1 MVLLTM
7 ASEENQVYAELE
19 NDGIL
24 EVTEILVDK
33 PNCEQQL
40 GLQNIIE
47 LARKE
52 RKMPWEETARED
64 FVKGFPTQKKEI
76 EKYFSCLQEVAN
88 HIDRIHKG
96 CTTASLVSCSTSATS
111 GILTIL
117 GLTLAPITAG
127 GSLILTATGIGLGA
141 GATAIGLS
149 AALYENIINSKERKR
164 AEGLVNACEKSLRK
178 SVQPLR
184 ICSSIELTP
193 NNRMMGKNVRH
204 LVSNIS
210 GKVPDVEMVAKK
222 IKINVKAWK
231 TAQTHLKT
239 LAKQAANAGR
249 SSWSRFKSSK
259 DIKKAFSGPTL
270 AMTKGARMLN
280 AVSAGLFLLVDTYA
294 LVQDAKHLMKG
305 GKAELASEIRK
316 KATLF
321 EEELQNLSKLY
332 NELKD
337 LE

>member
-1 MVLLTM
+1 FFQFQRRE
-7 ASEENQVYAELE
+7 SEQKKDPL
-19 NDGIL
+19 
-24 EVTEILVDK
+24 
-33 PNCEQQL
+33 
-40 GLQNIIE
+40 
-47 LARKE
+47 
-52 RKMPWEETARED
+52 EETTRED

-76 EKYFSCLQEVAN
+76 EKCFSCLQEVAN

-117 GLTLAPITAG
+117 GLTLALITAG

-149 AALYENIINSKERKR
+149 A
-164 AEGLVNACEKSLRK
+164 
-178 SVQPLR
+178 PLR

-193 NNRMMGKNVRH
+193 NDRMMGKNVRH

-210 GKVPDVEMVAKK
+210 GQVPDMEVVAKR

-249 SSWSRFKSSK
+249 SSWSRFKNSK
-259 DIKKAFSGPTL
+259 DITKAFSGPTL
-270 AMTKGARMLN
+270 AMAKGARMLN
-280 AVSAGLFLLVDTYA
+280 AVSAGVFLLVDAYG

-305 GKAELASEIRK
+305 GKAEIRK

-321 EEELQNLSKLY
+321 EEELQNLTFHPLGVGKLRTQ
-332 NELKD
+332 D
-337 LE
+337 CWGQ

>member
-1 MVLLTM
+1 
-7 ASEENQVYAELE
+7 
-19 NDGIL
+19 
-24 EVTEILVDK
+24 
-33 PNCEQQL
+33 
-40 GLQNIIE
+40 
-47 LARKE
+47 
-52 RKMPWEETARED
+52 MPWEETAREY
-64 FVKGFPTQKKEI
+64 FVKEFPIQKKEI
-76 EKYFSCLQEVAN
+76 EKCFSCLQEVTN

-127 GSLILTATGIGLGA
+127 GSLILTAAGIGLGA
-141 GATAIGLS
+141 GATMISLS

-164 AEGLVNACEKSLRK
+164 AEGLMNECEKSLRK
-178 SVQPLR
+178 SVQPLTIYSR
-184 ICSSIELTP
+184 TELTP
-193 NNRMMGKNVRH
+193 NNGVMGKNVRH

-210 GKVPDVEMVAKK
+210 RQVPDMEMAAKK
-222 IKINVKAWK
+222 IKTNVKAWK
-231 TAQTHLKT
+231 IAQTHLKT

-249 SSWSRFKSSK
+249 SSWSRFKNSR

-280 AVSAGLFLLVDTYA
+280 TVSAGVFLLVDAYG

-316 KATLF
+316 KASLL

>member
-1 MVLLTM
+1 MSNLFEIRILPVSEEGIRTVCLRNCHRSQTSNFLEKNKYSQKVLLL
-7 ASEENQVYAELE
+7 S
-19 NDGIL
+19 IL
-24 EVTEILVDK
+24 
-33 PNCEQQL
+33 
-40 GLQNIIE
+40 
-47 LARKE
+47 KE

-178 SVQPLR
+178 
-184 ICSSIELTP
+184 
-193 NNRMMGKNVRH
+193 H

>member
-1 MVLLTM
+1 MGLNSVVAFLFPLFQ
-7 ASEENQVYAELE
+7 SLFSFISFFLNIYSIFELE
-19 NDGIL
+19 SL
-24 EVTEILVDK
+24 PEK
-33 PNCEQQL
+33 
-40 GLQNIIE
+40 
-47 LARKE
+47 RK
-52 RKMPWEETARED
+52 KDPLEETTRED

-76 EKYFSCLQEVAN
+76 EKCFSCLQEVAN

-117 GLTLAPITAG
+117 GLTLALITAG

-141 GATAIGLS
+141 GAT
-149 AALYENIINSKERKR
+149 
-164 AEGLVNACEKSLRK
+164 

-193 NNRMMGKNVRH
+193 NDRMMGKNVRH

-210 GKVPDVEMVAKK
+210 GQVPDMEVVAKR

-249 SSWSRFKSSK
+249 SSWSRFKNSK
-259 DIKKAFSGPTL
+259 DITKAFSGPTL
-270 AMTKGARMLN
+270 AMAKGARMLN
-280 AVSAGLFLLVDTYA
+280 AVSAGVFLLVDAYG

-305 GKAELASEIRK
+305 GKAEIRK

-337 LE
+337 LELTQPSILSG

>member
-1 MVLLTM
+1 
-7 ASEENQVYAELE
+7 
-19 NDGIL
+19 
-24 EVTEILVDK
+24 
-33 PNCEQQL
+33 
-40 GLQNIIE
+40 
-47 LARKE
+47 
-52 RKMPWEETARED
+52 MPWEETAREY
-64 FVKGFPTQKKEI
+64 FVKQFPIQKKEI
-76 EKYFSCLQEVAN
+76 EKCFSCLQEVAN

-141 GATAIGLS
+141 GATVIGLS

-164 AEGLVNACEKSLRK
+164 AEGLMNECEKSLRK
-178 SVQPLR
+178 SVQSLTIYSR
-184 ICSSIELTP
+184 TELTP
-193 NNRMMGKNVRH
+193 NNGVMGKNVRH

-210 GKVPDVEMVAKK
+210 RQVPDMEMAAKK
-222 IKINVKAWK
+222 IKTHVKAWK
-231 TAQTHLKT
+231 IAQTHLKT

-249 SSWSRFKSSK
+249 SSWSRFKNSR
-259 DIKKAFSGPTL
+259 DIKKAFSGPTF

-280 AVSAGLFLLVDTYA
+280 TISAGVFLLVDAYGV
-294 LVQDAKHLMKG
+294 VQDAKHLMKG
-305 GKAELASEIRK
+305 GKAELASDIRK
-316 KATLF
+316 KASLL

>member
-1 MVLLTM
+1 CSLEC
-7 ASEENQVYAELE
+7 SE
-19 NDGIL
+19 NDALQDSFFIL
-24 EVTEILVDK
+24 
-33 PNCEQQL
+33 
-40 GLQNIIE
+40 
-47 LARKE
+47 LAYDQGNGGKGSCCPSPVGDFISLSKIPLLSVSIHFLSAACQISAMTHFRKE

-64 FVKGFPTQKKEI
+64 FVKGFPMQKKEI
-76 EKYFSCLQEVAN
+76 EMYFSCLQEVAN

-164 AEGLVNACEKSLRK
+164 AEGLMNACEKSLRK

-184 ICSSIELTP
+184 ICSTIELTP
-193 NNRMMGKNVRH
+193 NNRMMGKN
-204 LVSNIS
+204 
-210 GKVPDVEMVAKK
+210 
-222 IKINVKAWK
+222 AWK
-231 TAQTHLKT
+231 TVQTHLKT
-239 LAKQAANAGR
+239 LVN
-249 SSWSRFKSSK
+249 
-259 DIKKAFSGPTL
+259 GPTL

-280 AVSAGLFLLVDTYA
+280 AVSAGLFLLVDTYG

>member
-1 MVLLTM
+1 MLL
-7 ASEENQVYAELE
+7 
-19 NDGIL
+19 
-24 EVTEILVDK
+24 
-33 PNCEQQL
+33 
-40 GLQNIIE
+40 
-47 LARKE
+47 
-52 RKMPWEETARED
+52 EETARDYFLKE
-64 FVKGFPTQKKEI
+64 FPTQKKKI
-76 EKYFSCLQEVAN
+76 EKCFSCLQEVTT

-96 CTTASLVSCSTSATS
+96 CATASLVSSSTSATS

-127 GSLILTATGIGLGA
+127 WSLILTATGIGLGA

-164 AEGLVNACEKSLRK
+164 AEGLMNECEKSLRN
-178 SVQPLR
+178 SVQPL
-184 ICSSIELTP
+184 IIYSSSQLTP
-193 NNRMMGKNVRH
+193 NNGVIGENIRN

-210 GKVPDVEMVAKK
+210 VQIPDMKMATKR
-222 IKINVKAWK
+222 IKINVKALK
-231 TAQTHLKT
+231 TIETHLKI
-239 LAKQAANAGR
+239 LAKQVVNAGR
-249 SSWSRFKSSK
+249 SSWNRFKNSK

-270 AMTKGARMLN
+270 VMTKAARMLN
-280 AVSAGLFLLVDTYA
+280 AVSAGMFLLIDAYD

-316 KATLF
+316 KASLL
-321 EEELQNLSKLY
+321 EEKLQNLSKLY

>member
-1 MVLLTM
+1 MQGQQKPTLTVLWNALKM
-7 ASEENQVYAELE
+7 MYSKIHSAYCLYMIKEMGGGAAVVPVLS
-19 NDGIL
+19 GIL
-24 EVTEILVDK
+24 F
-33 PNCEQQL
+33 P
-40 GLQNIIE
+40 LQKS
-47 LARKE
+47 L
-52 RKMPWEETARED
+52 
-64 FVKGFPTQKKEI
+64 
-76 EKYFSCLQEVAN
+76 LAN

-117 GLTLAPITAG
+117 GLTLALITAG

-149 AALYENIINSKERKR
+149 AALYENIINVKEKKR
-164 AEGLVNACEKSLRK
+164 AEGLVNACEK
-178 SVQPLR
+178 
-184 ICSSIELTP
+184 
-193 NNRMMGKNVRH
+193 
-204 LVSNIS
+204 
-210 GKVPDVEMVAKK
+210 MVAKR

-249 SSWSRFKSSK
+249 SSWSRFKNSK
-259 DIKKAFSGPTL
+259 DITKAFSGPTL
-270 AMTKGARMLN
+270 AMAKGARMLN
-280 AVSAGLFLLVDTYA
+280 AVSAGVFLLVDAYG

-305 GKAELASEIRK
+305 GKAEIRK

-337 LE
+337 LDLPSSRGS